1 MMTIKFVQI
10 VGNTVVNN
18 LMVTRYPSLTLRF
31 FAGKAG
37 GKMRLMIADQND
49 PRQLTG
55 RLYDL
60 GETPELKTLKVK
72 ALAELLE
79 KRIDAE
85 VKEFLRI
92 HSGG

>member
-1 MMTIKFVQI
+1 MMTMKFVQI

-18 LMVTRYPSLTLRF
+18 LMHTRYPALTLRF
-31 FAGKAG
+31 FAGKPG

-55 RLYDL
+55 RLYDI

-92 HSGG
+92 RSGG

>member
-1 MMTIKFVQI
+1 MMTTKFVQI

-18 LMVTRYPSLTLRF
+18 MMLTRYPALTLRF

-37 GKMRLMIADQND
+37 GKMRLFIGDPND

-60 GETPELKTLKVK
+60 GEAPELKTLKVK

-85 VKEFLRI
+85 VREFMRTR
-92 HSGG
+92 SGG